1 MTLRR
6 ILREPLVHFLVLG
19 MGLLVLY
26 GVFRPREEVRDDQI
40 VVSTAQIERLAALWQ
55 RQWRR
60 PPTQQEMTGLIESH
74 IREEVLYRE
83 AQAIGLDRDDTVI
96 RRRLAQKIEFLAQ
109 DLALQGSPPEA
120 ELRIYF
126 EENSDKF
133 GIPGRLS
140 FTHVYVNRD
149 RHGADAEGDARQILA
164 SLREGA
170 DPGQEGDR
178 FMLQSHYALRS
189 RDEVAR
195 ELGTAFATS
204 VFELPVA
211 DWQGPVESGY
221 GIHLV
226 RVEEREEGFLPEFEA
241 VRDQVETEYTSVKRR
256 ETNEAFYAK
265 LREGYEI
272 VIEQPAPEQEASA
285 ASATPDQGGS

>member
-1 MTLRR
+1 MLRR

-19 MGLLVLY
+19 LGLLVLY
-26 GVFRPREEVRDDQI
+26 GVFRPVEKERDNRI
-40 VVSTAQIERLAALWQ
+40 VVSNAQIERLAALWA

-60 PPTQQEMTGLIESH
+60 PPTQQELTGLIDSH

-109 DLALQGSPPEA
+109 DLALQGTPPEA
-120 ELRIYF
+120 DLRAFF
-126 EENSDKF
+126 EENADKF

-140 FTHVYVNRD
+140 FSHVYVNRD
-149 RHGADAEGDARQILA
+149 QRGAEAENDAKQILD
-164 SLREGA
+164 SLRGGA
-170 DPGQEGDR
+170 EPSEQGDR
-178 FMLQSHYALRS
+178 FMLQGHYALRS

-195 ELGTAFATS
+195 ELGTAFADS
-204 VFELPVA
+204 IFELPVG
-211 DWQGPVESGY
+211 DWHGPIESGY

-226 RVEEREEGFLPEFEA
+226 RVEEREEGYLPEFET
-241 VRDQVETEYTSVKRR
+241 VRNQVENEYTSVKRR

-272 VIEQPAPEQEASA
+272 VIEEPNTDPKSASEAPAQKEN
-285 ASATPDQGGS
+285 

>member
-1 MTLRR
+1 MLRR
-6 ILREPLVHFLVLG
+6 ILREPLVHFLFLG
-19 MGLLVLY
+19 LGLLVLY
-26 GVFRPREEVRDDQI
+26 GIFRPVEEARDDRI

-60 PPTQQEMTGLIESH
+60 PPTEQELTSLIESH

-109 DLALQGSPPEA
+109 DLALQGTPPEA
-120 ELRIYF
+120 ELRSFF
-126 EENSDKF
+126 EENADKF
-133 GIPGRLS
+133 SQPGRLS
-140 FTHVYVNRD
+140 FTHVYANRD
-149 RHGADAEGDARQILA
+149 RRGADTESDAKQILEA
-164 SLREGA
+164 LRAGA
-170 DPGQEGDR
+170 DPSQQGDR
-178 FMLQSHYALRS
+178 FMLQGHYALLS
-189 RDEVAR
+189 RDEIAR
-195 ELGTAFATS
+195 ELGTGFATS
-204 VFELPVA
+204 VFELPVG

-226 RVEEREEGFLPEFEA
+226 RVEEREEGYLPEFET
-241 VRDQVETEYTSVKRR
+241 VRDRVETEYTSVKRR

-272 VIEQPAPEQEASA
+272 VIEEPQPDPQSPA
-285 ASATPDQGGS
+285 AGPTPTSGGS

>member
-26 GVFRPREEVRDDQI
+26 GVFRPGEDVRDDQI
-40 VVSTAQIERLAALWQ
+40 VVSTAQIERLAALWA

-60 PPTQQEMTGLIESH
+60 PPTQQEMAGLIESH

-120 ELRIYF
+120 DLRTFF
-126 EENSDKF
+126 EENADKF

-140 FTHVYVNRD
+140 FTHLYVNRD
-149 RHGADAEGDARQILA
+149 RRGADAEDDARQILA

-170 DPGQEGDR
+170 DPGQQGDR

>member
-1 MTLRR
+1 MLRR

-19 MGLLVLY
+19 LGLLVLY
-26 GVFRPREEVRDDQI
+26 GIFRPAEETRDDRI

-60 PPTQQEMTGLIESH
+60 PPTQQELTGLIESH

-120 ELRIYF
+120 ELRAFF
-126 EENSDKF
+126 EKNADKF

-140 FTHVYVNRD
+140 FSHVYVNRD
-149 RHGADAEGDARQILA
+149 QRGPEAESDAKQILD
-164 SLREGA
+164 SLRGGA
-170 DPGQEGDR
+170 DPSEQGDR
-178 FMLQSHYALRS
+178 FMLQGHYALRS
-189 RDEVAR
+189 SDEVAR
-195 ELGTAFATS
+195 ELGTAFSTAI
-204 VFELPVA
+204 FELPVG
-211 DWQGPVESGY
+211 DWHGPIESGY

-226 RVEEREEGFLPEFEA
+226 RVEEREEGFLPEFET
-241 VRDQVETEYTSVKRR
+241 VRTQVENEYTSVKRR
-256 ETNEAFYAK
+256 ETNETFYAK

-272 VIEQPAPEQEASA
+272 VIEESQPEGQA
-285 ASATPDQGGS
+285 ADGTPTPTSEDS